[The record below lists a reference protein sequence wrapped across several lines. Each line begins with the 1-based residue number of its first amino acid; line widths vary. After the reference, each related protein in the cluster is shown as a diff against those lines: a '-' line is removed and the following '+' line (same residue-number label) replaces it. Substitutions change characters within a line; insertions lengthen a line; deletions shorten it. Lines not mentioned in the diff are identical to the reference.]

1 MRALVLSGGGG
12 KGSYQVGALKYI
24 IGEKHVTY
32 DVMCGVSVGAINVA
46 FLAMFKAGEEAQA
59 ALQLSDLWGQLDNSK
74 IYRRW
79 RPFGRLHA
87 IWNKSFFDSSPLHH
101 LLNKH
106 ISLEKIRESGKQVNV
121 GAVSLSSGK
130 YTIFDQTSAHF
141 INAVIA
147 SASFP
152 VMLTPVSFM
161 GQLWSDGGIKEISP
175 IKKAVD
181 IGADVIDV
189 IITNPVNR
197 MKKFLDNPTTVDIL
211 KRSIDLS
218 TDKIMANDIEK
229 VELYNKVAKMGLT
242 DKKYVQLNI
251 IRPENNLI
259 EDLLDF
265 RPEKIAEMMQK
276 GYKDAVDKYTM
287 E

>member
-1 MRALVLSGGGG
+1 MRALVLSGGGS
-12 KGSYQVGALKYI
+12 KGAYQVGALKHI
-24 IGEKHVTY
+24 IGEKHITY

-46 FLAMFKAGEEAQA
+46 FLAMSKAGEEIEA
-59 ALQLSDLWGQLDNSK
+59 ALELSHLWSQLNSSK

-87 IWNKSFFDSSPLHH
+87 IWNKSFFDSSPLHT
-101 LLNKH
+101 LLH
-106 ISLEKIRESGKQVNV
+106 ETISLDKIRASGKHVNV

-130 YTIFDQTSAHF
+130 YTIFDQTSDHF

-161 GQLWSDGGIKEISP
+161 GQLWADGGIKEISP
-175 IKKAVD
+175 IKKAVEL
-181 IGADVIDV
+181 GADVIDV
-189 IITNPVNR
+189 IITNPINR
-197 MKKFLDNPTTVDIL
+197 VKKFLENPTTVDIL

-218 TDKIMANDIEK
+218 TDKIMANDVEK
-229 VELYNKVAKMGLT
+229 VEMYNKMAKMGLT
-242 DKKYVQLNI
+242 EKKYVEINI
-251 IRPENNLI
+251 IRPQNNLI

-265 RPEKIAEMMQK
+265 TPSKIQEMMEK
-276 GYKDAVDKYTM
+276 GYKDAVISGIM
-287 E
+287 